1 MIADPEGTVLALFA
15 AFCRIGGCFMTLPGL
30 SSARIT
36 VQIRLMIALA
46 VSMAVLPLMWE
57 TLYVQTKVSS
67 GDYIVLIGGE
77 VFIGATMGLIARY
90 ITLGLQ
96 FAGTAMSMSIGYNAA
111 PSQGILEGE
120 PESDIT
126 TIISFTAVVLL
137 FMTDFHHMI
146 IQTIVRSYEF
156 MPIGEGF
163 KTQMA
168 LVSVTDTLTD
178 TFLLMLQLAS
188 PFIIY
193 GLIFNLSIGMVNK
206 LAPQIPIYFISI
218 PFILTGGLI
227 LLYLGISDY
236 LILFID
242 GFYQIFEGQ

>member
-1 MIADPEGTVLALFA
+1 MITDPEGTVLALFA

-30 SSARIT
+30 SSARIPT
-36 VQIRLMIALA
+36 QIRLMIALA
-46 VSMAVLPLMWE
+46 VSMAILPLMWE
-57 TLYVQTKVSS
+57 TLYAQTKVSS
-67 GDYIVLIGGE
+67 GEYILLIGGE
-77 VFIGATMGLIARY
+77 IFIGATMGLIARY

-111 PSQGILEGE
+111 PARGITESE

-126 TIISFTAVVLL
+126 SLISFTAIVLL

-146 IQTIVRSYEF
+146 IQTLVRSYEF

-163 KTQMA
+163 ETRMA
-168 LVSVTDTLTD
+168 LVSVTDTLTS
-178 TFLLMLQLAS
+178 TFLLMLRLAS

-206 LAPQIPIYFISI
+206 LAPAIPIYFISI

-227 LLYLGISDY
+227 LLYLGISDF

-242 GFYQIFEGQ
+242 GFFRIFEGQ